1 MAFQSNPPIKQRLYY
16 TLSRT
21 SKEFYGNQA
30 DIMSAP
36 EKCECLKRVMKYTA
50 QQYSQEY
57 HKNNKILYAHYNE
70 SE

>member
-1 MAFQSNPPIKQRLYY
+1 
-16 TLSRT
+16 
-21 SKEFYGNQA
+21 
-30 DIMSAP
+30 MSAP